1 MTTPTNGQP
10 RRVPNAHTE
19 QPQVQVRPTETQYT
33 TRTVQTAPDA
43 TSTAYTVET
52 QPADN
57 QHTGQ
62 EAWIGTDN
70 TDVSQGNIS
79 WGAIFAGVVTFIS
92 IMVVFGL
99 VASAMGLQG
108 STGLAT
114 GITTIIGLA
123 LAFAA
128 AGYVSGAL
136 GVRAGLFHGFAT
148 WATSVISAL
157 ILAGWL
163 GASIIG
169 GLGTVTG
176 NALDT
181 VAQTAGNAATVTS
194 TDVTDGTDVIQD
206 SVTQSDIDEA
216 QQRAQDAANQARDT
230 YNEYSDDAAEGT
242 WWTILGLVLGAV
254 ISSLTGAAGARS
266 VLNKKTE
273 KVVTRKN

>member
-92 IMVVFGL
+92 IMVIFGL
-99 VASAMGLQG
+99 VASAMGLQR

-114 GITTIIGLA
+114 GITT
-123 LAFAA
+123 
-128 AGYVSGAL
+128 V
-136 GVRAGLFHGFAT
+136 
-148 WATSVISAL
+148 
-157 ILAGWL
+157 
-163 GASIIG
+163 
-169 GLGTVTG
+169 
-176 NALDT
+176 
-181 VAQTAGNAATVTS
+181 
-194 TDVTDGTDVIQD
+194 
-206 SVTQSDIDEA
+206 
-216 QQRAQDAANQARDT
+216 
-230 YNEYSDDAAEGT
+230 
-242 WWTILGLVLGAV
+242 
-254 ISSLTGAAGARS
+254 
-266 VLNKKTE
+266 K
-273 KVVTRKN
+273 KVVIL

>member
-10 RRVPNAHTE
+10 RRVPNARTE

-33 TRTVQTAPDA
+33 DRTVQTAPDA

-52 QPADN
+52 QPVDN

-70 TDVSQGNIS
+70 TNVSQGNIS

-114 GITTIIGLA
+114 GITTIVGLA

-163 GASIIG
+163 GASVIG
-169 GLGTVTG
+169 DLGTITG

-181 VAQTAGNAATVTS
+181 VAQTAGNAASVTS
-194 TDVTDGTDVIQD
+194 TDVTNGTDAIQD
-206 SVTQSDIDEA
+206 NVTQSDIDEA

-230 YNEYSDDAAEGT
+230 YNEHSDEAAEGT

-273 KVVTRKN
+273 RVVTRKN